1 MKSRQFLA
9 SVALTLG
16 LAMSFGCQ
24 PPTRGPAQRLTSST
38 PAVPQKAS
46 KGFTKFCGE
55 WLSKLETR
63 HRKNEQSVQYQR
75 KGHLF
80 VGEFTGYGRRP
91 LSCSARPTG
100 DSRTPLVGRLGYHEI
115 RYQKAGGTKSRARK
129 SSPRELY
136 RIEVTELFRYDGSSW
151 RY

>member
-1 MKSRQFLA
+1 MKSQQLLP
-9 SVALTLG
+9 SVGLTLA
-16 LAMSFGCQ
+16 LAGSFACQ
-24 PPTRGPAQRLTSST
+24 PLTPGGAQHLAQPT
-38 PAVPQKAS
+38 PAVPQQAS
-46 KGFTKFCGE
+46 GGFAKFCAT
-55 WLSKLETR
+55 WLSKLELR
-63 HRKNEQSVQYQR
+63 HRQNEQAVRYQR
-75 KGHLF
+75 SGDLL

-115 RYQKAGGTKSRARK
+115 RYQKAGSTKSRARR